1 MAESIDKNTQ
11 EVIKE
16 MVDNILGKYF
26 NNVGNIDCE

>member
-26 NNVGNIDCE
+26 NNEGNIDCE